1 MNKDAV
7 AEMSQQYQVDAA
19 EKLMPEG
26 YKQTEVGVIPEDW
39 GAKILSSLLTE
50 SPKYGINAAAVPLAG
65 TLPVY
70 IRITD
75 ISEDGYFQPTE
86 KVGVDNP
93 FSHLYQLKEGDIVLA
108 RTGASVG
115 KSYLYNKAD
124 GPLVYAGF
132 LIKIQPDKN
141 KLVSGFLSQFLQ
153 TERYWNWVTV
163 NSMRS
168 GQPGIN
174 GNEYGGLLVPCP
186 SIKEQA
192 AIANALS
199 NVDALLSELEKLIA
213 KKQAIKTATMQQ
225 LLTGRTRLPQFAN
238 HPDGSKKG
246 YKQSELGEIPEDWE
260 VITFDQL
267 KDRKDNWSI
276 TGGPF
281 GSNLKSSDYTE
292 AGVRVVQLQ
301 NIGDGVFKNNEYI
314 YTSTKKADE
323 LISCNI
329 YPGEIILSKMGDPV
343 ARACII
349 PDTEERYIMCSDGIR
364 LKVDPEKFSASFIF
378 FYLNYPTFR
387 NQALEASTGSTR
399 KRIGLS
405 ELRTLQVIAPSKKE
419 QTAIATILS
428 DMDEEIQ
435 ALEQRLTKTRQIK
448 QGMMQELLTGKTRLV
463 ASQSR

>member
-7 AEMSQQYQVDAA
+7 TQQYQVEAA
-19 EKLMPEG
+19 QKLVPEG

-39 GAKILSSLLTE
+39 EAKILSSLLTE
-50 SPKYGINAAAVPLAG
+50 PPKYGINAAAVPLAG

-132 LIKIQPDKN
+132 LIKIQPDKS

-153 TERYWNWVTV
+153 AERYWNWVTV

-199 NVDALLSELEKLIA
+199 DVDALLSELEKLIA

-225 LLTGRTRLPQFAN
+225 LLTGRTRLPPFSFKESAH

-260 VITFDQL
+260 VCKLGEQALFV
-267 KDRKDNWSI
+267 
-276 TGGPF
+276 
-281 GSNLKSSDYTE
+281 GSGK
-292 AGVRVVQLQ
+292 
-301 NIGDGVFKNNEYI
+301 
-314 YTSTKKADE
+314 TSTKSRGE
-323 LISCNI
+323 YPLYGSTGLIGSCSTPE
-329 YPGEIILSKMGDPV
+329 YEGDAILV
-343 ARACII
+343 ARVGANAGSLNFVSGQYGVSDNTII
-349 PDTEERYIMCSDGIR
+349 VR
-364 LKVDPEKFSASFIF
+364 LKLENIIQF
-378 FYLNYPTFR
+378 FKYWLIRKNLNTLVFGSGQPLITGT
-387 NQALEASTGSTR
+387 QLKELSLAL
-399 KRIGLS
+399 
-405 ELRTLQVIAPSKKE
+405 PSKAE

-428 DMDEEIQ
+428 DMDAEIQ
-435 ALEQRLTKTRQIK
+435 ALEYRLSKTRQIK
-448 QGMMQELLTGKTRLV
+448 QGMMQQLLTGKTRLPV
-463 ASQSR
+463 EHSA

>member
-7 AEMSQQYQVDAA
+7 AEMSQQYQVEAA
-19 EKLMPEG
+19 QKLVPEG

-39 GAKILSSLLTE
+39 GAKILSSLLTG
-50 SPKYGINAAAVPLAG
+50 SPNYGINAAAVPLAG

-225 LLTGRTRLPQFAN
+225 LLTGRTRLPQFAH

-260 VITFDQL
+260 VVEFSAVVEKIVGGGTPSRSNPAYWGNDIPWVTVKDFATFSPFTAQEKITKLGLQ
-267 KDRKDNWSI
+267 NSS
-276 TGGPF
+276 
-281 GSNLKSSDYTE
+281 SNLISSGT
-292 AGVRVVQLQ
+292 L
-301 NIGDGVFKNNEYI
+301 I
-314 YTSTKKADE
+314 TSTRMALGKAV
-323 LISCNI
+323 I
-329 YPGEIILSKMGDPV
+329 Y
-343 ARACII
+343 
-349 PDTEERYIMCSDGIR
+349 
-364 LKVDPEKFSASFIF
+364 KVDVAINQDLKAIFTSRNLETSFLCFWFENNAQKIEE
-378 FYLNYPTFR
+378 LG
-387 NQALEASTGSTR
+387 SGSTV
-399 KRIGLS
+399 KGLS
-405 ELRTLQVIAPSKKE
+405 LTDLRKIPFLLQSMEE
-419 QTAIATILS
+419 QAAIATILA

-435 ALEQRLTKTRQIK
+435 ALEHRLTKTRQIK
-448 QGMMQELLTGKTRLV
+448 QGMMQELLTGKTRLIKGGKNV
-463 ASQSR
+463 